1 MMTSCNVL
9 NLEQKFNL
17 IVDQKRSSSYRK
29 PKDNFEVSLGFVS
42 NILKGKHEHLSDY
55 ESNQNKDNSRLLQT
69 NLNIVYKWTF
79 CLARKK
85 PP

>member
-9 NLEQKFNL
+9 NLEQKFNIIL
-17 IVDQKRSSSYRK
+17 DQQRSSSYREL
-29 PKDNFEVSLGFVS
+29 KDYNFQVSLDFVS

-55 ESNQNKDNSRLLQT
+55 ENNQNKNNSRLLQT

-79 CLARKK
+79 CLVR
-85 PP
+85 

>member
-17 IVDQKRSSSYRK
+17 ILDQQRSSSYREM
-29 PKDNFEVSLGFVS
+29 KDYNFQVSLGFVS

-55 ESNQNKDNSRLLQT
+55 ESNQNKNNSRLLQT

-79 CLARKK
+79 CLAR
-85 PP
+85 